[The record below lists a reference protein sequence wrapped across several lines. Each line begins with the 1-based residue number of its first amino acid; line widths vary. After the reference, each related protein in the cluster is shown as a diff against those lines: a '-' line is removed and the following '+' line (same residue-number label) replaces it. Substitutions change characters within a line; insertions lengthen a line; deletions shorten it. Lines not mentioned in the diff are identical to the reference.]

1 MSYSLITFVVD
12 FLTYEYGIYK
22 EICHQANLVR
32 PVDRYSGDELDEQDI
47 LHHGGGIAV
56 LFRESP
62 AEP

>member
-1 MSYSLITFVVD
+1 MVD